1 MTSTFTAAD
10 WRDIRLVAFDVDG
23 TLYRQG
29 PLRLRMGRDMVIHTV
44 AKFDLNAIGV
54 VSAYRRI
61 RERLAAEEVVD
72 FERILI
78 AETAKAT
85 SMSPESVHA
94 IVSEWIEARPLR
106 YLRNCLFSGVPQLFA
121 GLRRAGKKIGIFSD
135 YPATEKLVAM
145 GLAAHH
151 VVAASDVG
159 LLKPDARG
167 LQSLMAAASATASE
181 TLFIGDRADRDG
193 VAGQRAGVRI
203 LIKSSKPI
211 ETFQTF
217 KTFHDPLFDPFMLNR
232 L

>member
-10 WRDIRLVAFDVDG
+10 WQDIRLVTFDVDG
-23 TLYRQG
+23 TLYRQR
-29 PLRLRMGRDMVIHTV
+29 PLRLRMGRDMVFHTV
-44 AKFDLNAIGV
+44 EKCDLNAVRV

-72 FERILI
+72 FERVLI

-85 SMSPESVHA
+85 SMSPEKIHA
-94 IVSEWIEARPLR
+94 IVSEWIETRPLR
-106 YLRNCLFSGVPQLFA
+106 YLRGCLFSGVPQLFA

-135 YPATEKLVAM
+135 YPATKKLAAM

-159 LLKPDARG
+159 LLKPHARG
-167 LQSLMAAASATASE
+167 LQSLMAAASATARE

-203 LIKSSKPI
+203 LIRSSKSI
-211 ETFQTF
+211 EAFQTF
-217 KTFHDPLFDPFMLNR
+217 KTFHDPLFDPFIQ
-232 L
+232 

>member
-1 MTSTFTAAD
+1 MSTFAPAD

-23 TLYRQG
+23 TLYSQR
-29 PLRLRMGRDMVIHTV
+29 PLRLRMGREMVVHTV
-44 AKFDLNAIGV
+44 AKCDLNAISV

-72 FERILI
+72 FDRVLI

-85 SMSPESVHA
+85 SMSSERVHA
-94 IVSEWIEARPLR
+94 IVSEWIETRPLR
-106 YLRNCLFSGVPQLFA
+106 YLRSCLFSGVPQLFA
-121 GLRRAGKKIGIFSD
+121 GLQRAGKTIGIFSD
-135 YPATEKLVAM
+135 YPATEKLAAM

-159 LLKPDARG
+159 LLKPHAKG
-167 LQSLMAAASATASE
+167 LQSLMAAASASPRE

-203 LIKSSKPI
+203 LIRSSKPI

-217 KTFHDPLFDPFMLNR
+217 KTFHDPLFDPFMQ
-232 L
+232 